1 MVFLVTEE
9 RPQEAPAGTLEKQT
23 ALQKLAMKSGKW
35 LPEFVLL
42 HLNYNVFD
50 MNATIE
56 TNPLLDRLPKHLK
69 QFIKPQDY
77 SDYTPINQAV
87 WRYVMR
93 KNVDYLS
100 KVAHKSYLDGLK
112 KTGIEVDNIPS
123 MYGMNRI
130 LTDIGWAA
138 VAVDGFIPPNAFME
152 FQAYNVLVIA
162 SDIRQLEHIEYTPAP
177 DIIHEGAG
185 HAPIIA
191 NPEYAE
197 YLRRFGEIGCKAI
210 SSDKDYQM
218 YEAIRLLS
226 IVKEAEDTP
235 QATIDA
241 AEKAVED
248 LQNNMGE
255 LSEMAQIRNLHWW
268 TVEYGLI
275 GTVENPKI
283 YGAGLLSS
291 IGESAYCMTD
301 KVTKIPY
308 DISAANQSFDITKL
322 QPQLYVTP
330 TFAYLNLVLEEFANK
345 MALRTGGLS
354 GIEKLIDS
362 TALGTI
368 ELSTGLQISGVFT
381 KVIAHEGKPIYIQTT
396 GKTAL
401 ASREKEL
408 VGHGTLAHAEGF
420 GSPIGKLKGINLAIE
435 DMSPKDLNAYNITEG
450 NTVKLEFEGNITVE
464 GEIVTGSRNLQGEI
478 ILIRM
483 NNCTVTHGETI
494 LFQPEWGVYDMA
506 VGKKLVSAFS
516 GPADVNSFDLITHMP
531 SSTTIKA
538 KHSAERDDLETLYQ
552 TVRSI
557 RETKDLETSL
567 VPVFNKLKAEHP
579 NDWLLSVEIVELL
592 KDRNEPQ
599 LLEDLLVYLENLKQR
614 RPEVAHLISGG
625 LDLIFE
631 KENA

>member
-1 MVFLVTEE
+1 M
-9 RPQEAPAGTLEKQT
+9 
-23 ALQKLAMKSGKW
+23 
-35 LPEFVLL
+35 
-42 HLNYNVFD
+42 
-50 MNATIE
+50 E
-56 TNPLLDRLPKHLK
+56 TQFESNPLIDRLPKHLK

-100 KVAHKSYLDGLK
+100 KVAHESYLEGLK
-112 KTGIEVDNIPS
+112 KTGLEIDNIPN

-130 LTDIGWAA
+130 LKEIGWAA

-210 SSDKDYQM
+210 SSARDYEM

-226 IVKEAEDTP
+226 ILKEAEDTP
-235 QATIDA
+235 EEDIKK
-241 AEKAVED
+241 AEDQVD
-248 LQNNMGE
+248 FLQNNMGE

-291 IGESAYCMTD
+291 IGESAWCMTD
-301 KVTKIPY
+301 EVKKIPY
-308 DISAANQSFDITKL
+308 DISAINQSFDITKP

-330 TFAYLNLVLEEFANK
+330 DFAHLSLILEEFANT

-354 GIEKLIDS
+354 GIKKLIDS
-362 TALGTI
+362 KSLGTI
-368 ELSTGLQISGVFT
+368 ELSTGIQISGVFT
-381 KVIAHEGKPIYIQTT
+381 NVIENEGKPVYVQTT

-401 ASREKEL
+401 SYREKEL
-408 VGHGTLAHAEGF
+408 VGHGTEYHAEGF

-435 DMSPKDLNAYNITEG
+435 DMSPRDLRAYDIYEAEKVT
-450 NTVKLEFEGNITVE
+450 LEFEGDIVVS
-464 GEIVTGSRNLQGEI
+464 GEIITGSRNLQGEI
-478 ILIRM
+478 LLIKFK
-483 NNCTVTHGETI
+483 NCTVTHKDTV
-494 LFQPEWGVYDMA
+494 LFQPEWGIYDMV
-506 VGKKLVSAFS
+506 VGKKVISAFS
-516 GPADVNSFDLITHMP
+516 GPADVDSFDMITHVP
-531 SSTTIKA
+531 TSKTIKA
-538 KHSAERDDLETLYQ
+538 KKTTEREELESLYLN
-552 TVRSI
+552 I
-557 RETKDLETSL
+557 RNLREGKHANLTIEKTFEM
-567 VPVFNKLKAEHP
+567 VKNNHP
-579 NDWLLSVEIVELL
+579 KDWLLSLEIAELCNATNNT
-592 KDRNEPQ
+592 K
-599 LLEDLLVYLENLKQR
+599 LLHETLAHLDNVKQN
-614 RPEVAHLISGG
+614 RPEISHLITGG
-625 LDLIFE
+625 LELFME
-631 KENA
+631 KVALD